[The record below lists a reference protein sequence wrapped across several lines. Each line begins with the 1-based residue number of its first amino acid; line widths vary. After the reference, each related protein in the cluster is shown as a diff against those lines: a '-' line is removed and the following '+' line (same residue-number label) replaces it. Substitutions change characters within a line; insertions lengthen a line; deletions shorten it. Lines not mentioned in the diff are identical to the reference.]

1 MAATF
6 EQTLLNDTMTLLSE
20 YSVLSTQYKT
30 AAETYKIQSA
40 KNSATTEKSI
50 YATFP
55 NKKWSGNPAFILPPM
70 SSPVT
75 SKDACNT
82 GCANNSQCTSALFDS
97 AAKTCTLYSSSDTSL
112 ITDVS
117 ATKSVLINLTNLK
130 KKLHKLSVSISTNL
144 TNSALNTYT
153 SDKAILSNIFNN
165 TKIIADYHILLAE
178 NRLIDEAINNYNT
191 ADTDYNEQKM
201 FVNQQNITYRYWTI
215 ATIILFIIIIKLIF
229 QIDSLTANTIFWTT
243 IFVLVSFAL
252 NKASGFAMFGLVVI
266 IFVFKLIKDYF
277 TQ

>member
-1 MAATF
+1 MAITS
-6 EQTLLNDTMTLLSE
+6 EQLLLNATMTLLSE

-50 YATFP
+50 YATFD
-55 NKKWSGNPAFILPPM
+55 NKIWSGNPAVITTM
-70 SSPVT
+70 NPVT

-82 GCANNSQCTSALFDS
+82 GCANNSQCTSALFNS
-97 AAKTCTLYSSSDTSL
+97 SAKTCTLYSSLDTSL
-112 ITDVS
+112 TNTNVS
-117 ATKSVLINLTNLK
+117 ATNSVLINLTNLK
-130 KKLHKLSVSISTNL
+130 NKLDALSKSISDNL
-144 TNSALNTYT
+144 KQQALINYN
-153 SDKAILSNIFNN
+153 SDKEILSNNLKN
-165 TKIIADYHILLAE
+165 SKIITDYHILLAE

-229 QIDSLTANTIFWTT
+229 QIESLTANTIFWTT
-243 IFVLVSFAL
+243 IFVLLSFAL

>member
-1 MAATF
+1 MSTTS
-6 EQTLLNDTMTLLSE
+6 EQLLLNATMLLLSE

-30 AAETYKIQSA
+30 AFETFKIQSA

-50 YATFP
+50 YATFD
-55 NKKWSGNPAFILPPM
+55 NKIWSGNPAVITTM
-70 SSPVT
+70 NPVT

-82 GCANNSQCTSALFDS
+82 GCANNSQCTSALFNS
-97 AAKTCTLYSSSDTSL
+97 SAKTCTLYSSLDTSL
-112 ITDVS
+112 TNTNVS
-117 ATKSVLINLTNLK
+117 AANSVLINLTNLK
-130 KKLHKLSVSISTNL
+130 NKLDALSLKISTNL
-144 TNSALNTYT
+144 TNSTYN
-153 SDKAILSNIFNN
+153 SDKEILSNNLKN
-165 TKIIADYHILLAE
+165 SKIITDYHILLAE

-229 QIDSLTANTIFWTT
+229 QIESLTANTIFWTT
-243 IFVLVSFAL
+243 IFVLLSFAL